1 MKRNCIIHSVYLN
14 GYSQIEIANHLGL
27 SKSLIY
33 KVIKSGDST
42 AGLLKVTNTE
52 F

>member
-42 AGLLKVTNTE
+42 AGVNVQPKS
-52 F
+52 